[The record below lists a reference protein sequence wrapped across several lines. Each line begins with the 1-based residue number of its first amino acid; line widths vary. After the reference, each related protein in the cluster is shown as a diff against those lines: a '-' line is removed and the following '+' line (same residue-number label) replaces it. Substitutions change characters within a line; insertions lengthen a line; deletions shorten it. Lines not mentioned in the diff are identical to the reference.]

1 MRRKA
6 GPEKLVRRVRRGHF
20 AIMVF
25 SLAVLSLSATA
36 HAHAPGI
43 VLSALGTASV
53 DGELGSG
60 EWDTAARVGF
70 PVALPAG
77 GTVDASLYVMND
89 ADNLYVAVVL
99 FTSAAQSIVRV
110 NFDNDHDNVAEV
122 GDDGLRIDASGFHD
136 EVLITGPPCTAESA
150 CFVPDSDQGGANDG
164 AGAYIATA
172 EQTVYELAHPL
183 DSGDAG
189 HDLRLGPGRTVGF
202 NVEISLIISGE
213 VFPPA
218 LVTTTFPTSPDA
230 LTFGDIVITAA
241 GSTYLII
248 THDDF
253 YAAIQPL
260 AQDKRQR
267 GYLTKVVK
275 TSQIGSSPT
284 AEQIA
289 AFIRNEYTT
298 KNPKPEYVL
307 LVGDVDFVP
316 THYRTPC
323 STCGETASFASD
335 LPYATMDAV
344 DYFPDVYLGR
354 LPVNT
359 TAEASD
365 MVNKILSFDACRS
378 SNRVLLF
385 GTHPETTYA
394 NGDRILLQSEG
405 FAVDTAYAP
414 PATAQT
420 VFDKINAGRL
430 LVAYYGHG
438 SPACF
443 SGFFCDYQLSPLVN
457 EELPLIIS
465 GGCST
470 GNFAFDLYQSLGERL
485 VLSPASGAIAFIGAT
500 RDGGGYGYK
509 YMFADG
515 LYQELHKSAQIGK
528 MFHAGLTAAYDA
540 AAQAGQYVGPGSWT
554 QTGFEQMAVLGD
566 PELRIKQYC
575 AYPDV
580 ADLFH
585 IAYVDLTRLRAD
597 TLTVALSPR
606 HLRLAE
612 EHLQAAEN
620 ALDRERMRQAIA
632 ELFVARIA
640 LRLYASFIRR
650 EARHTDVDGE
660 VVAQLIDS
668 AGAEIASIHE
678 LTAAVVEVSGLNP
691 RFPWLSA
698 DVPPQRGEGRH
709 AEEAP
714 DVSRDRTRQDRT
726 RQ

>member
-1 MRRKA
+1 MRRNVR
-6 GPEKLVRRVRRGHF
+6 PEKLVRRVRIACF
-20 AIMVF
+20 ASVIS
-25 SLAVLSLSATA
+25 SLIILSLPATA

-43 VLSALGTASV
+43 ALSAFGTASV
-53 DGELGSG
+53 DGELGAG

-110 NFDNDHDNVAEV
+110 NFDNNHDGIAEV
-122 GDDGLRIDASGFHD
+122 GDDALRIDESGFHD
-136 EVLITGPPCTAESA
+136 EALIAGPPCTAEST
-150 CFVPDSDQGGANDG
+150 CFVPDSDQGGTNDG
-164 AGAYIATA
+164 AGAFIATA
-172 EQTVYELAHPL
+172 GQTVYELAHPL
-183 DSGDAG
+183 NSGDPG
-189 HDLRLGPGRTVGF
+189 HDFRLGPGRTVGF
-202 NVEISLIISGE
+202 NVQVSLIISGD

-218 LVTTTFPTSPDA
+218 LVTTTFPDNADA
-230 LTFGDIVITAA
+230 PAFGDIVITAA

-275 TSQIGSSPT
+275 TSQIGTSPT
-284 AEQIA
+284 AEQIT

-307 LVGDVDFVP
+307 LVGDVDFLP

-323 STCGETASFASD
+323 DTCGENTSFASD
-335 LPYATMDAV
+335 MPYATIDSV
-344 DYFPDVYLGR
+344 DYFPDVFLGR

-359 TAEASD
+359 AAEASD

-385 GTHPETTYA
+385 GTYPETTYA

-443 SGFFCDYQLSPLVN
+443 SGFFCDHQLSPLAN
-457 EELPLIIS
+457 DELPLIIS
-465 GGCST
+465 GGCAT

-485 VLSPASGAIAFIGAT
+485 VLSPTSGAIAYIGST
-500 RDGGGYGYK
+500 RNGGGYGYK
-509 YMFADG
+509 YKFADG
-515 LYQELHKSAQIGK
+515 LYQELNKSARIGE
-528 MFHAGLTAAYDA
+528 MFHAGLAAAYDA
-540 AAQAGQYVGPGSWT
+540 AAQAGLDVAPGSGT

-566 PELRIKQYC
+566 PELRLKQYC
-575 AYPDV
+575 AYPNV

-585 IAYVDLTRLRAD
+585 VAYVDLTRLRAD

-606 HLRLAE
+606 HLTLAE

-620 ALDRERMRQAIA
+620 ALEREHNRQAIA

-640 LRLYASFIRR
+640 IRLYTSFIRR
-650 EARHTDVDGE
+650 EARHTKVEQG
-660 VVAQLIDS
+660 VAAQLIDA
-668 AGAEIASIHE
+668 AGAEIASIRE

-691 RFPWLSA
+691 RFPWLGDA
-698 DVPPQRGEGRH
+698 TPGQRGQGRH
-709 AEEAP
+709 AEEP
-714 DVSRDRTRQDRT
+714 ENVSRDPTRHDR
-726 RQ
+726 R